1 MRPRQLAAPPSSRN
15 PPTLSSCAVRAA
27 AEAHSPTH
35 HPSILSLSPPQAAFG
50 AADHSATPNV
60 TISSQQQQQAPLP
73 LPPLIEDSRQSI
85 IQRPGAPPPSAAG
98 LVSMTAPIPGPAPGS
113 PDMLQRFEEGDR
125 AEPRLREHHHPGSKP
140 PKEPRPSGVPSPCR
154 PRGRAPPTGR
164 VIILHSPDSHIRT
177 RRCSNCA
184 SG

>member
-1 MRPRQLAAPPSSRN
+1 M
-15 PPTLSSCAVRAA
+15 SSCAVRAA

-35 HPSILSLSPPQAAFG
+35 HPSIHLVPFPPKPPLVLLTTRPHPMSPSPANNSGRPLSLSLSLLSSKTQGKALLSGQA
-50 AADHSATPNV
+50 T
-60 TISSQQQQQAPLP
+60 
-73 LPPLIEDSRQSI
+73 
-85 IQRPGAPPPSAAG
+85 PPPSAAG

-113 PDMLQRFEEGDR
+113 PDMLDRFEEGDR

-164 VIILHSPDSHIRT
+164 VIILHSPDSHIHT
-177 RRCSNCA
+177 RRRSNCA
-184 SG
+184 SA